1 MDVKILEI
9 KKEHCPGMLLIGKR
23 YASGPNW
30 GEWWAND
37 WFSKLEAN
45 PRHAM
50 NEDAFIGA
58 VRIVNGRPE
67 HWIGMFFPMGTA
79 VPDGFESVEMEET
92 DFAVCFLYAKENSSD
107 FYTMETH
114 EMCLE
119 ALKEQGF
126 TRREDSWCFERYQC
140 PRFTTPDEQG
150 NVILDYGI
158 SIM

>member
-1 MDVKILEI
+1 
-9 KKEHCPGMLLIGKR
+9 
-23 YASGPNW
+23 
-30 GEWWAND
+30 
-37 WFSKLEAN
+37 
-45 PRHAM
+45 
-50 NEDAFIGA
+50 
-58 VRIVNGRPE
+58 
-67 HWIGMFFPMGTA
+67 
-79 VPDGFESVEMEET
+79 MEET
-92 DFAVCFLYAKENSSD
+92 EVAVCVLYAKENSGD
-107 FYTMETH
+107 FYAMETH